1 MDYVIELLE
10 TQKKQLSRNVI
21 NQKLMQKDIRKGIS
35 ELSKITEITKA
46 IKVLK
51 TKRYKYQK

>member
-10 TQKKQLSRNVI
+10 MKKRQLNREVM
-21 NQKLMQKDIRKGIS
+21 NQNLLQKDIRKGIS

-51 TKRYKYQK
+51 TKRYKYKN